1 MKTGS
6 ALLCLEY
13 AAIAYAASEGGR
25 PRGVSPEF
33 AKFYKDPKTFTCI
46 SNPSLSFPIGR
57 VNDDY
62 CDCPDGSDE
71 PGTAACAH
79 ISPLSPH
86 TPPDNAG
93 NAAAN
98 TTAALPGFYCKNKGH
113 LPSYVPFT
121 AVNDGIC
128 DYELCCDGS
137 EEWGGITT
145 CPNKCDEIGKEWRE
159 IDEARQKSLG
169 NAGKKRKELV
179 TEAGKLRKQVE
190 DRVATLGTEVEAG
203 EVKVKQLEV
212 ELAEVE
218 RKEKGKMVKG
228 GSGKTGGKMGQ
239 LVGLAKQRA
248 DELKNA
254 LVRVR
259 GERDSS
265 RSRLQE
271 LEGILSTFKEEYN
284 PNFNDEGVK
293 RAVRAWEDY
302 AARDKGAEPDAAHD
316 RDLDAM
322 TKSDEENG
330 IDWASFEEGDGDD
343 ETDVLYSFEN
353 YLPPSLRAWLD
364 QKLRDFRVT
373 LVESGILADTSSGSP
388 NDSKAVKDAKNRLST
403 AQKDLDKQK
412 KDLNGQKEDL
422 AKDFG
427 ADDVFRAL
435 KGQCVSKDSGEYTY
449 EICFLERTTQ
459 KPKKGGGNTN
469 MGNYKGLETVFVD
482 EDVPANGKGLG
493 VGERVAMKH
502 ENGQHCWNGPNRS
515 TMVILGCSE
524 ENELW
529 KIMEEEKCVYRM
541 EVGTPAVC
549 NSKDAAPK
557 APTGGKDEL

>member
-1 MKTGS
+1 M
-6 ALLCLEY
+6 
-13 AAIAYAASEGGR
+13 
-25 PRGVSPEF
+25 
-33 AKFYKDPKTFTCI
+33 
-46 SNPSLSFPIGR
+46 
-57 VNDDY
+57 
-62 CDCPDGSDE
+62 
-71 PGTAACAH
+71 
-79 ISPLSPH
+79 
-86 TPPDNAG
+86 
-93 NAAAN
+93 
-98 TTAALPGFYCKNKGH
+98 
-113 LPSYVPFT
+113 
-121 AVNDGIC
+121 
-128 DYELCCDGS
+128 
-137 EEWGGITT
+137 
-145 CPNKCDEIGKEWRE
+145 
-159 IDEARQKSLG
+159 
-169 NAGKKRKELV
+169 
-179 TEAGKLRKQVE
+179 
-190 DRVATLGTEVEAG
+190 
-203 EVKVKQLEV
+203 
-212 ELAEVE
+212 
-218 RKEKGKMVKG
+218 
-228 GSGKTGGKMGQ
+228 
-239 LVGLAKQRA
+239 
-248 DELKNA
+248 
-254 LVRVR
+254 
-259 GERDSS
+259 
-265 RSRLQE
+265 
-271 LEGILSTFKEEYN
+271 
-284 PNFNDEGVK
+284 
-293 RAVRAWEDY
+293 
-302 AARDKGAEPDAAHD
+302 
-316 RDLDAM
+316 
-322 TKSDEENG
+322 
-330 IDWASFEEGDGDD
+330 
-343 ETDVLYSFEN
+343 YSFEN